1 MDGKTVAGALALVA
15 MTLGGCT
22 SHSDLIVSHE
32 KNEVTVRIVGGDSGP
47 SYQAAR
53 EACGRDRRRAAL
65 IGVSSEQLK
74 FACQAF

>member
-1 MDGKTVAGALALVA
+1 M
-15 MTLGGCT
+15 
-22 SHSDLIVSHE
+22 IVSHE

-53 EACGRDRRRAAL
+53 EACGLDRRRATL

-74 FACQAF
+74 FACQRF

>member
-1 MDGKTVAGALALVA
+1 MDGTKLAGALALMA
-15 MTLGGCT
+15 MALGGCA
-22 SHSDLIVSHE
+22 SHSELIVSHE

-53 EACGRDRRRAAL
+53 EACGLDRRRATL

-74 FACQAF
+74 FACQRF